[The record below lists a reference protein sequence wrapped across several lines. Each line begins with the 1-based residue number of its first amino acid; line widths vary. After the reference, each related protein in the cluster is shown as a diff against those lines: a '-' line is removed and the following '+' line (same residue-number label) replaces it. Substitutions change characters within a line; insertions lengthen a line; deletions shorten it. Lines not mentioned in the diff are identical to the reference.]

1 MVTYTYNRFKG
12 TTVYGTFQNSS
23 RTDITDVANAI
34 FDGHVTI
41 TGDLSCNGNVAFNSN
56 LPTSTITPT
65 LSTNLITK
73 AYADATY
80 SATGGTTL
88 AAVQSNNNTFTGTN
102 TFNNGIG
109 VSNTASFSSPLYLGA
124 TSGISF
130 TNATTINATALTSPL
145 VTNGIAAGTG
155 DGASSTTFNLGIY
168 SWYGI
173 GFVSTCPLG
182 GAYCYIY
189 MDVRSGI
196 INSKSL
202 VLPLGDVQTQI
213 NTKTT
218 LAAVQSNNNA
228 FTGTTAFNTTLP
240 TSTVTPTLSTNLIT
254 KAYADATY
262 SATGGTTLAAVQS
275 NNNTFTGVNTY
286 AKDIVTNSMTIGL
299 GNGSLSSN
307 CAFGNGALGKTT
319 GGYNLAIGGASLFQ
333 NLGGIGNTGV
343 GYQALAAN
351 TTGNYNM
358 GFGYCSLNTNQTGS
372 FNIGIGTTSLVTNL
386 IFIL

>member
-23 RTDITDVANAI
+23 RTDITDAANAI

-41 TGDLSCNGNVAFNSN
+41 TGDLSCNGNVVFNSN

-102 TFNNGIG
+102 
-109 VSNTASFSSPLYLGA
+109 
-124 TSGISF
+124 
-130 TNATTINATALTSPL
+130 
-145 VTNGIAAGTG
+145 
-155 DGASSTTFNLGIY
+155 
-168 SWYGI
+168 
-173 GFVSTCPLG
+173 
-182 GAYCYIY
+182 
-189 MDVRSGI
+189 
-196 INSKSL
+196 
-202 VLPLGDVQTQI
+202 
-213 NTKTT
+213 
-218 LAAVQSNNNA
+218 A
-228 FTGTTAFNTTLP
+228 F
-240 TSTVTPTLSTNLIT
+240 
-254 KAYADATY
+254 
-262 SATGGTTLAAVQS
+262 
-275 NNNTFTGVNTY
+275 
-286 AKDIVTNSMTIGL
+286 AKDIVTNSMTVGL
-299 GNGSLSSN
+299 GNGSNSSN
-307 CAFGNGALGKTT
+307 AAFGNGALGKTT

-372 FNIGIGTTSLVTNL
+372 FNIGIGTT
-386 IFIL
+386 